1 MYEISSFCVRNSL
14 IFCSLIHLIA
24 NQGPPGKFIAPQ
36 GFRPVA
42 PHPSSQGSPPSP
54 RGKAVS
60 LLLFQQVDLPGRG
73 SGNEGI
79 KIPGIIFRWSPV
91 FFDWS
96 GFILLSR

>member
-1 MYEISSFCVRNSL
+1 L
-14 IFCSLIHLIA
+14 PQIH
-24 NQGPPGKFIAPQ
+24 APQ
-36 GFRPVA
+36 GFMPGDT
-42 PHPSSQGSPPSP
+42 SS
-54 RGKAVS
+54 VS